1 MSERFRIGAL
11 RDLYTHP
18 LYRILKSSPA
28 LSGELLFDTPAAHI
42 DRLMSKECDAAF
54 VAPMDY
60 AMNSS
65 DLEILPGVGV
75 LSSGFSSIIRLYFRS
90 ELKTIRSM
98 AVGPVTTTDVV
109 LSRIVLNEKYDSAP
123 VIVPVAGSVNEM
135 LAKADCALI
144 SGDTLHRTEADH
156 PFLDVVDEWTD
167 ITDLPFVHTLCVA
180 RSGSV
185 KKDLGD
191 FLIASAQAGRLELQG
206 VADELS
212 RDRALSPEYLREFL
226 SHLTYDFTDTAKE
239 SLEAFMQMAFLLGLI
254 GDVPDIILAGGS

>member
-1 MSERFRIGAL
+1 MSDRFRVGAI

-28 LSGELLFDTPAAHI
+28 HPGELLFDTPAAHV
-42 DRLMSKECDAAF
+42 DRILSNECDAAF

-60 AMNSS
+60 AINSS
-65 DLEILPGVGV
+65 DLEIIPGVGV
-75 LSSGFSSIIRLYFRS
+75 LSSGFSGIIRLYFRS

-123 VIVPVAGSVNEM
+123 VIVPVAGSVDEM
-135 LAKADCALI
+135 LAKADCALV
-144 SGDTLHRTEADH
+144 SGGALLRTEADH

-180 RSGSV
+180 RSGST
-185 KKDLGD
+185 KKGIGD

-212 RDRALSPEYLREFL
+212 RDRALSPEYLLEFL
-226 SHLTYDFTDTAKE
+226 SHLSYDFNDTAKE
-239 SLEAFMQMAFLLGLI
+239 SLETFMQMAFLLGLI
-254 GDVPDIILAGGS
+254 GDVPDIILSGGF